1 LKQFVYKP
9 YAWKKAINSPEH
21 KLQVGSFIF
30 SKKRGSNGSQS
41 MQNYYFAFKVI
52 EINGDLVRL
61 SVIRKLSD
69 KNNLLQGDF
78 STTKEGYKN
87 LKENI
92 QNLTITGILTKK
104 LYTDWDLAEKPFDPN
119 NTLIK
124 AFNKN
129 KLDSIV
135 ENIQPK
141 HQTYKELVK
150 ALEIINTYPKEEPT
164 DTIKSVDKITLKD
177 TNNALIS
184 IKKKLLFWKDLT
196 GKDSLTNIYDQKTFE
211 AVKRFQERHGLAAD
225 GVIGYGTLS
234 ALNFS
239 KEKRKQ
245 QIIANLERWRW
256 YNNDLS
262 FEDYQRQIDA
272 IREIL
277 KGNFKESMK
286 DFKRLMNDY
295 AQNLHFEEAQKIKE
309 KIEILENYQSRSTIV
324 NPKIT
329 NVDVFSIVSD
339 ESAAYVNFLQI
350 SHGSIIR
357 SHTMEIKKKLDETDE
372 ELLELAVVE
381 MRERFNLLSKE
392 VIVPFEIDLG
402 EKIKVTIPQLGDK
415 KQILDLSIRNAKFY
429 RIEQLKQL
437 QIVDP
442 DRHVNRIMAQ
452 MQKDLRLPAEPR
464 HIECFDNSNIQGTN
478 PVAACVVFKD
488 GKASKKDYRHF
499 NVKTVEGPDDFA
511 SMTEIVYR
519 RYKRLLDENEPLP
532 QLIIIDGGKGQ
543 LSAALK
549 SIDDLGLRGKIAIIG
564 IAKRLEE
571 LFYPGDSIPLYLDK
585 KSETLKVIQQLRNEA
600 HRFGITF
607 HRDKRSKAALNS
619 SVESIPGIGEKT
631 MLTLIQHFKSVK
643 RLKLATEKEISDV
656 VGVSKAKKIVDFYK
670 TN

>member
-1 LKQFVYKP
+1 MSKPSLDLQIQTLPDNPGVYQYYDKDDKIL
-9 YAWKKAINSPEH
+9 YVGKA
-21 KLQVGSFIF
+21 
-30 SKKRGSNGSQS
+30 
-41 MQNYYFAFKVI
+41 
-52 EINGDLVRL
+52 
-61 SVIRKLSD
+61 
-69 KNNLLQGDF
+69 
-78 STTKEGYKN
+78 KN
-87 LKENI
+87 LKKRVSSYFNKI
-92 QNLTITGILTKK
+92 HDTKK
-104 LYTDWDLAEKPFDPN
+104 TNVLVRKIVTIKHIVVPTETDALLLEN
-119 NTLIK
+119 NLIK
-124 AFNKN
+124 TLQPRYNVLLRDDKSYPWICIKKEPFSKIFLTRRMIKDGSDYFGPYTNFKTVYTI
-129 KLDSIV
+129 LDLI
-135 ENIQPK
+135 
-141 HQTYKELVK
+141 KEL
-150 ALEIINTYPKEEPT
+150 YPLRT
-164 DTIKSVDKITLKD
+164 CS
-177 TNNALIS
+177 
-184 IKKKLLFWKDLT
+184 
-196 GKDSLTNIYDQKTFE
+196 Y
-211 AVKRFQERHGLAAD
+211 
-225 GVIGYGTLS
+225 
-234 ALNFS
+234 
-239 KEKRKQ
+239 
-245 QIIANLERWRW
+245 
-256 YNNDLS
+256 DLS
-262 FEDYQRQIDA
+262 ESNINAGKFKVCLEYHIGNCKGPCEGLESLEDYQRQVDA

-286 DFKRLMNDY
+286 DFKRLMTNY
-295 AQNLHFEEAQKIKE
+295 AQDLRFEEAQKIKE
-309 KIEILENYQSRSTIV
+309 KIDILENYQSRSTIV

-329 NVDVFSIVSD
+329 NIDVFSIVSD

-357 SHTMEIKKKLDETDE
+357 SHTLEIKKKLDESDE
-372 ELLELAVVE
+372 ELLELAIIE
-381 MRERFNLLSKE
+381 LRERFQLLSKE
-392 VIVPFEIDLG
+392 IIVPFEINLG
-402 EKIKVTIPQLGDK
+402 ENIKTTVPQLGDK

-442 DRHVNRIMAQ
+442 DRHTNRIMAQ
-452 MQKDLRLPAEPR
+452 MQKDLRLPVEPR

-488 GKASKKDYRHF
+488 GKPSKKDYRHF

-511 SMTEIVYR
+511 SMTEIVGR
-519 RYKRLLDENEPLP
+519 RYKRLLEENEPLP

-549 SIDDLGLRGKIAIIG
+549 SIDELGLRGKIAIIG

-607 HRDKRSKAALNS
+607 HRNKRSKAALNS